1 MVAPVGRLASPLGRV
16 LLLAAAGACLLLAL
30 LAAAGRAQPA
40 WLAALALALL
50 VGMLAAG
57 VCLQS
62 SGVFARPLVSVDTS
76 RPEVA
81 ITFDDGPGGHTAEIL
96 AALSARGHHAT
107 FFVVGERAARDPQAL
122 ADIARGGHAIENH
135 SWCHS
140 YLTPF
145 ASPRRLAAE
154 LERTS
159 TLIESVCGRRPRWFR
174 PPVGLLSPRV
184 SRAAVLAGLELIG
197 WTVTA
202 RDGAAG
208 TTPGQA
214 LARLERQ
221 IRPGAILVLH
231 DASLHRAGTP
241 IAVAVLPQLLELL
254 EVRHLRSVTLSD
266 LIAASPGAGAGSAG
280 R

>member
-1 MVAPVGRLASPLGRV
+1 MAAS
-16 LLLAAAGACLLLAL
+16 GACLLLAI
-30 LAAAGRAQPA
+30 LAATGHPPPA
-40 WLAALALALL
+40 WLAALVLALL
-50 VGMLAAG
+50 IGVLAAG
-57 VCLQS
+57 VFLQA
-62 SGVFARPLVSVDTS
+62 SGVFARPLVSVETS

-81 ITFDDGPGGHTAEIL
+81 ITFDDGPGGHTAELL
-96 AALSARGHHAT
+96 AALNARGHRAT

-122 ADIARGGHAIENH
+122 AEIARGGHAVENH

-140 YLTPF
+140 YLTAF
-145 ASPRRLAAE
+145 ARPARLAAE

-159 TLIESVCGRRPRWFR
+159 ALIESVCGRRPRWFR

-184 SRAAVLAGLELIG
+184 SRAAALAGLELIG
-197 WTVTA
+197 WTATA
-202 RDGAAG
+202 RDGAAR

-231 DASLHRAGTP
+231 DASLHRARTP

-254 EVRHLRSVTLSD
+254 EAQRLRSVTLSE
-266 LIAASPGAGAGSAG
+266 LMAAPPAAGAG
-280 R
+280 